1 VSGERVHQ
9 RGRAKQELDLAT
21 AHAGAQLV
29 DHFLGDDGA
38 LMDVGLV
45 DEGQAVE
52 RTTSAQAGDHD
63 QTKDAL
69 PYHCGTSPQAWAI
82 ILTIHELLNDPFL
95 RKGRARPVSVGVT
108 AVRRALRAA
117 GDGMES
123 GSSGLSSRGGCNR
136 KQCFAEALPPAWDTA

>member
-95 RKGRARPVSVGVT
+95 RKGRARSEERRVGEEW
-108 AVRRALRAA
+108 RAA
-117 GDGMES
+117 GA
-123 GSSGLSSRGGCNR
+123 RGR
-136 KQCFAEALPPAWDTA
+136 